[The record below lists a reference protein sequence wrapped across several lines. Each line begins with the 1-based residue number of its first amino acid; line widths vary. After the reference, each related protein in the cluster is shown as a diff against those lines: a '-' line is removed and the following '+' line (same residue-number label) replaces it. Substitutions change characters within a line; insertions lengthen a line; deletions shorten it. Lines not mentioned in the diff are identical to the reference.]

1 MEEIILDNTEQCQ
14 HNTHFIRNLL
24 DDIINNTLGNLE
36 KSSDESKIITCHRNE
51 MPAIVQQFTW
61 DDLMIP
67 ILNDI
72 QTSITENH
80 RASLSASS
88 IDASFLKLEFK
99 IYELNKSV
107 ISELAL
113 LNKKMDSFSE
123 HFKKLVNSSLPSQ
136 QEKPLEEN
144 ISLLKKNLCTKDKIM
159 NKLVET
165 QNTVL
170 NTISAKYNNQYS
182 NTLNESCSSLPSD
195 NLNQTV

>member
-24 DDIINNTLGNLE
+24 DDIINNALGNLE

-51 MPAIVQQFTW
+51 MPAVVQQFTW